1 MFNRRST
8 FKFMKIFR
16 FPACL
21 IAALTIYIHTP
32 AAQISVP
39 VGQNSAGVAK
49 NGGAR
54 ATNARPNG
62 PTSQNV
68 GRRAVGTN
76 ARTAYVRPTQTVAQR
91 PVNSRSNYSAR
102 GRPLNSTLAAMSAR
116 QNARTNDAQ
125 PDPDLLAR
133 NDVAQSALPITNG
146 QPVVKTDNLQPASDD
161 VARHQMSERPEA
173 IDAQRIA
180 RPDDSQLTRNIPA
193 REEITPRDLE
203 APDVQT
209 RGKVLQRPS
218 DEVAPHETQENK
230 ARHEGH
236 GNRPHRSFSD
246 ALRCHRHEWHDR
258 NWWKRNCNTIVFVN
272 SGYYFLDAGYWY
284 PAWGYDPVNSYYDYD
299 GPIYTYGNLLPD
311 QVIANVQEALQDA
324 GYYFGA
330 ITGSLNVETRAA
342 LANFQRD
349 YGLLITGAIDQPTI
363 ETLGLY

>member
-1 MFNRRST
+1 MFNRRSKS
-8 FKFMKIFR
+8 KFMKIFR

-21 IAALTIYIHTP
+21 IAALTIYIHSA
-32 AAQISVP
+32 AAQTSVP
-39 VGQNSAGVAK
+39 VGQNSAGVAT

-76 ARTAYVRPTQTVAQR
+76 ARTAYLRPAQTGVQR
-91 PVNSRSNYSAR
+91 PVNSRSNYSAS
-102 GRPLNSTLAAMSAR
+102 GRPLNRSLAAMNAR
-116 QNARTNDAQ
+116 QGARTYNVQ
-125 PDPDLLAR
+125 PAAELLAK
-133 NDVAQSALPITNG
+133 NDVVQGTPPMTDVQPIAK
-146 QPVVKTDNLQPASDD
+146 PYDLQP
-161 VARHQMSERPEA
+161 
-173 IDAQRIA
+173 
-180 RPDDSQLTRNIPA
+180 TRKIPA
-193 REEITPRDLE
+193 REDIAPRDLA
-203 APDVQT
+203 APGVQT

-218 DEVAPHETQENK
+218 EEVPPHETLQNK
-230 ARHEGH
+230 PPHKSH
-236 GNRPHRSFSD
+236 GNQQHRSFSD
-246 ALRCHRHEWHDR
+246 AFRCHRHEWRDR
-258 NWWKRNCNTIVFVN
+258 NWWKQNCATIVFVN

-330 ITGSLNVETRAA
+330 VTGSLNVETRAA

-349 YGLLITGAIDQPTI
+349 YGLPVTGAIDQPTI